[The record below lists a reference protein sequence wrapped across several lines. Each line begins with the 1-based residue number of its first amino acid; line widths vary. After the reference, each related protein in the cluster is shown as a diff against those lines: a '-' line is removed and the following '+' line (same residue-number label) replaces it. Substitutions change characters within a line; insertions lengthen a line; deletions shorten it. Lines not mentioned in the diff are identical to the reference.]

1 MKDKVMEKLD
11 ELKAW
16 SKGRPEA
23 KEVRQLISKAKEFIQ
38 SIRKSQK
45 DESNSVNLNPQ

>member
-11 ELKAW
+11 ELKVW

-23 KEVRQLISKAKEFIQ
+23 KEVRLLISKAKAFIQ
-38 SIRKSQK
+38 SIRKQK
-45 DESNSVNLNPQ
+45 DDNSNSANLSPQ